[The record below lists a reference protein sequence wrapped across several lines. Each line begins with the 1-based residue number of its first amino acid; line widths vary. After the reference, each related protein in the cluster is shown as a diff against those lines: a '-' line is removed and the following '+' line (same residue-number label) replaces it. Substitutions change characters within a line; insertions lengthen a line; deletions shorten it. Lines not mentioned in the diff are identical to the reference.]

1 MHATATFDAYVMTDP
16 VRTWKQLQKPASFSS
31 ASYLAKTLGKKTE
44 PVKKDLEKS
53 LLYQAHRD
61 LRDKFKKRSVLAT
74 VENALWEADLGD
86 LGGQVPPEVSGQ
98 PVKPGRRKQLQF
110 LVVVDGFTRK
120 IYAVGLANKTTAEVV
135 RGFRKIIVTANGSCE
150 RLQTDD
156 GKEFKGRAMK
166 EMCSEFN
173 IMHLFAYGRMKS
185 QLAEM
190 SVKMCKRVIMGMVQS
205 DMWPQGKK
213 WSEIPEMAS
222 ASLRQRYNRGIGASP
237 NEVSNNP
244 KLRRRLYQQ
253 EIDRAGLVPPP
264 LYRHEQQEIQ
274 SGNGYRDGKKW
285 FKINDAVLIPIPKI
299 ARLKTKDKN
308 HMMHYNLMPMTI
320 SMILHGRRPAMY
332 RVKNPRTGKH
342 LKRLYYG
349 QELKHASLPD
359 GIDPSDIKSYK
370 VVGGAVEYDV
380 AGRREPVRV
389 V

>member
-1 MHATATFDAYVMTDP
+1 MTDA
-16 VRTWKQLQKPASFSS
+16 VRSWKQLQRPASFSS
-31 ASYLAKTLGKKTE
+31 AGYLAKSLGKKTE
-44 PVKKDLEKS
+44 SVKKDLEKS

-86 LGGQVPPEVSGQ
+86 LGGQVPPGVSGQ

-110 LVVVDGFTRK
+110 LVVVDCFTRK

-135 RGFRKIIVTANGSCE
+135 KGFRKIIVTANGSCE

-166 EMCSEFN
+166 EMCNEFD
-173 IMHLFAYGRMKS
+173 IAHTFAYGRMKC

-205 DMWPQGKK
+205 DVWPSGKK
-213 WSEIPEMAS
+213 WSEIPEIAS
-222 ASLRQRYNRGIGASP
+222 ASLRQRYNRGIGAAP
-237 NEVSNNP
+237 DDVSNDP
-244 KLRRRLYQQ
+244 RLRQRLYDQ
-253 EIDRAGLVPPP
+253 EIKKAGLVPLP
-264 LYRHEQQEIQ
+264 LYRQEQQEIQ
-274 SGNGYRDGKKW
+274 AGNGYKDGKKL
-285 FKINDAVLIPIPKI
+285 FKINEPVLIPIPKI

-308 HMMHYNLMPMTI
+308 HMMHYNLMPATI

-342 LKRLYYG
+342 FKRLYYG
-349 QELKHASLPD
+349 QELKHANLPANV
-359 GIDPSDIKSYK
+359 DPADIKSYK

-380 AGRREPVRV
+380 AGRSEPVRV